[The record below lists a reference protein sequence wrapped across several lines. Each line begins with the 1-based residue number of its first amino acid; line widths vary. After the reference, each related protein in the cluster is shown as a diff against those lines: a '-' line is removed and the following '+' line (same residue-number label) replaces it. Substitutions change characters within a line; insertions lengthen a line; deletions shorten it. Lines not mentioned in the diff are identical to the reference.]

1 MGDGTQQPSLSSR
14 TMRALRRQ
22 WCRRVNGR
30 HMRRRTPMTERSDP
44 AMTERRPQGPLAALH
59 QALRSGRITRRE
71 FTLRALALGVG
82 MPIISFI
89 LRAETA
95 SATTAT
101 STGGRQI
108 GWGLAAQGTAGPPAE
123 GMDGRT
129 RGEGGELKLIQ
140 WQAPS
145 MLSPHVST
153 GEKDY
158 LAAQPIMEPMMR
170 YLPDGTLIPNLITE
184 VPTVDN
190 GLLGEDLKSVTYKL
204 LDGVTWADG
213 EPLTADDV
221 VFTWQWVVDAA
232 NAATSAGVY
241 KSIEAVDPQTVQV
254 SFAEPN
260 ANWFEP
266 HAGAWG
272 AVYPKHVLDVE
283 DAKAAHDAFLLNPVG
298 TGPYKIESFS
308 PNDQATY
315 VINESYRDPNKPY
328 FAKINLKGGGDAAS
342 AARSVLQTGD
352 YDFAWNLQVEPQ
364 ILAELQKGGKGV
376 VSIAPGN
383 SVERI
388 MVQFADPTTETD
400 GERAKLGTTNPTM
413 GDKAVSQA
421 LNLAVQRDVIS
432 QQLYSGVETEPP
444 TANILTGMPSMES
457 PNTSWEFNVEEAKR
471 ILEEAGWT
479 MQGDVRAKD
488 GVELNI
494 TFVTSINPVRQKEQ
508 AIIKQALDQ
517 IGFRTELRQVDAAV
531 YFDSSAGNDQ
541 NINHFYND
549 LEMYTDNP
557 TTPIPV
563 AYMNGWYTGPENENI
578 AQAANDWSQP
588 NYCRFQNA
596 EYDKLLEQVRLET
609 DLEKAAQLFIQMNDI
624 LINEIA
630 VVPLVNRS
638 SSTHGISTT
647 LREENIAAGP
657 FEYNYWNIANWNRK
671 A

>member
-1 MGDGTQQPSLSSR
+1 MSK
-14 TMRALRRQ
+14 
-22 WCRRVNGR
+22 GR
-30 HMRRRTPMTERSDP
+30 S
-44 AMTERRPQGPLAALH
+44 QGPLAALH
-59 QALRSGRITRRE
+59 KELRGGKITRRE

-95 SATTAT
+95 SATSAS
-101 STGGRQI
+101 STVGRHI
-108 GWGLAAQGTAGPPAE
+108 GWGVAAQGTAGPPAE

-241 KSIEAVDPQTVQV
+241 KSIESIEAVDPQTVQV

-315 VINESYRDPNKPY
+315 VINENYRDPNKPY
-328 FAKINLKGGGDAAS
+328 FARINLKGGGDAAS
-342 AARSVLQTGD
+342 AARAVLQTGE

-364 ILAELQKGGKGV
+364 ILAELEKGGKGV
-376 VSIAPGN
+376 VSIARGN

-388 MVQFADPTTETD
+388 MVQFADPNTETD
-400 GERAKLGTTNPTM
+400 GERAKLGTANPTM
-413 GDKAVSQA
+413 GDKAVRQA
-421 LNLAVQRDVIS
+421 LNLSAQRDVIS
-432 QQLYSGVETEPP
+432 TQLYAGEEFEPP
-444 TANILTGMPSMES
+444 TANILTGIPSMES
-457 PNTSWEFNVEEAKR
+457 PNTSWEFNIDKAKQ
-471 ILEEAGWT
+471 ILEDAGWT

-494 TFVTSINPVRQKEQ
+494 TFVTTISSVRQKEQ
-508 AIIKQALDQ
+508 AILKQALDQ

-531 YFDSSAGNDQ
+531 FFDSSAGNEQ
-541 NINHFYND
+541 NTSHFYND
-549 LEMYTDNP
+549 IEMYTTGP
-557 TTPIPV
+557 TTPVPV
-563 AYMNGWYTGPENENI
+563 DYMLTWYAGPEGENI
-578 AQAANDWSQP
+578 AQASNDWSGQ
-588 NYCRFQNA
+588 NYGRYQNA
-596 EYDKLLEQVRLET
+596 EYDELFEQARLET
-609 DLEKAAQLFIQMNDI
+609 DLEKASELFIQLNDI
-624 LINEIA
+624 LINDVA
-630 VVPLVNRS
+630 VIPLVNRAS
-638 SSTHGISTT
+638 DKYGISTT
-647 LREENIAAGP
+647 LRDENVALSD

>member
-1 MGDGTQQPSLSSR
+1 
-14 TMRALRRQ
+14 
-22 WCRRVNGR
+22 
-30 HMRRRTPMTERSDP
+30 MTEGK
-44 AMTERRPQGPLAALH
+44 PQGPLAALH
-59 QALRSGRITRRE
+59 KELRIGKITRRE
-71 FTLRALALGVG
+71 FALRALALGVG

-95 SATTAT
+95 SATSAS
-101 STGGRQI
+101 STVGRHI
-108 GWGLAAQGTAGPPAE
+108 GWGVAAQGTAGPPAE

-184 VPTVDN
+184 VPTVEN

-221 VFTWQWVVDAA
+221 VFTWQWVVEPA

-241 KSIEAVDPQTVQV
+241 TSIESIKAVDPQTVQV

-283 DAKAAHDAFLLNPVG
+283 DGKAAHDAFLLNPVG

-315 VINESYRDPNKPY
+315 VINENYRDPNKPY
-328 FAKINLKGGGDAAS
+328 FARINLKGGGDAAS
-342 AARSVLQTGD
+342 AARAVLQTGE

-364 ILAELQKGGKGV
+364 ILAELEKGGKGV
-376 VSIAPGN
+376 VSIARGN

-388 MVQFADPTTETD
+388 MVQFADPNTETD
-400 GERAKLGTTNPTM
+400 GERAKLGTANPTM
-413 GDKAVSQA
+413 GDKAVRQA
-421 LNLAVQRDVIS
+421 LNLSAQRDVIS
-432 QQLYSGVETEPP
+432 TQLYAGEEFEPP
-444 TANILTGMPSMES
+444 TANILTGIPAMES
-457 PNTSWEFNVEEAKR
+457 PNTSWEFNIDKAKQ
-471 ILEEAGWT
+471 ILEDAGWT

-494 TFVTSINPVRQKEQ
+494 TFVTTISSVRQKEQ

-531 YFDSSAGNDQ
+531 FFDSSPGNDQ
-541 NINHFYND
+541 NTNHFYND

-557 TTPIPV
+557 TTPFPV
-563 AYMNGWYTGPENENI
+563 SYMIGWYGGPEGENI
-578 AQAANDWSQP
+578 AQASNDWSGQ
-588 NYCRFQNA
+588 NFSRFQNA
-596 EYDKLLEQVRLET
+596 DYDRLFEQVRLET
-609 DLEKAAQLFIQMNDI
+609 DLEKAAELFIQLNDI
-624 LINEIA
+624 LINEIV
-630 VVPLVNRS
+630 VVPIVNRAAAVS
-638 SSTHGISTT
+638 GVSTT
-647 LREENIAAGP
+647 LLEANLGTSDW
-657 FEYNYWNIANWNRK
+657 EYDYWNIANWNRK